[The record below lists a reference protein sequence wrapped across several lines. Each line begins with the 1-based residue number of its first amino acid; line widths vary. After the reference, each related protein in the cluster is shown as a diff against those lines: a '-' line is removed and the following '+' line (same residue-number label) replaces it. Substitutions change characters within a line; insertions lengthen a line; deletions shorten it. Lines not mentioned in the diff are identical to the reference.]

1 MNSTLACRL
10 AALLPSHTSNRILK
24 NEAEERK
31 TVAFAKLRSS
41 LCLNCHWCNRTS
53 RAYSEDNRLMPGFRV
68 EVAENCQESFV
79 CLSVKGEKK

>member
-1 MNSTLACRL
+1 MPNAD
-10 AALLPSHTSNRILK
+10 SNRILK

-53 RAYSEDNRLMPGFRV
+53 RAYNEDNRLLSGFRD
-68 EVAENCQESFV
+68 EVTETAKSPLCA
-79 CLSVKGEKK
+79 SV